1 MVIVIGAGRGIGKL
15 SAFRVANKDTH
26 IVCANLSQEIA
37 EYTANE
43 LIEKYGVWIGIAGT
57 GVSGCGP
64 ASGVGVD
71 ITSRES
77 IRSMLEQVILAY
89 GGVGN
94 IIITP
99 GWIVGIRDTAVS

>member
-26 IVCANLSQEIA
+26 
-37 EYTANE
+37 
-43 LIEKYGVWIGIAGT
+43 
-57 GVSGCGP
+57 
-64 ASGVGVD
+64 
-71 ITSRES
+71 RES